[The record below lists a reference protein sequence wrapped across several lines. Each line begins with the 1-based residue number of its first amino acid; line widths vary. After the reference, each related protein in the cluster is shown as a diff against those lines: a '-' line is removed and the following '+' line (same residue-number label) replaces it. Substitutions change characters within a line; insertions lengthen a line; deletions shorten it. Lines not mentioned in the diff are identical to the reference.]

1 MQGLGL
7 RNSARAFGCRGFAHD
22 TCLGCWRNGFKPE
35 VRYNR
40 AVVYQAAGR
49 LTEAIE
55 DLDFVV
61 DATGDA
67 DALHLLETCRHAV
80 SASQEG

>member
-1 MQGLGL
+1 
-7 RNSARAFGCRGFAHD
+7 
-22 TCLGCWRNGFKPE
+22 
-35 VRYNR
+35 
-40 AVVYQAAGR
+40 VYQAAGR

-67 DALHLLETCRHAV
+67 DALHLLETCRHGV
-80 SASQEG
+80 SASQPTAL